1 MTLSEQHKQDLAAL
15 KGIHLE
21 RVRRVDNEG
30 GFEMV
35 DILAWRNQEAD
46 LSYLDEPGL
55 RILPAEDKP
64 LNPTLLRWNK
74 NCER

>member
-35 DILAWRNQEAD
+35 DILATEQGTYR
-46 LSYLDEPGL
+46 P
-55 RILPAEDKP
+55 
-64 LNPTLLRWNK
+64 
-74 NCER
+74 